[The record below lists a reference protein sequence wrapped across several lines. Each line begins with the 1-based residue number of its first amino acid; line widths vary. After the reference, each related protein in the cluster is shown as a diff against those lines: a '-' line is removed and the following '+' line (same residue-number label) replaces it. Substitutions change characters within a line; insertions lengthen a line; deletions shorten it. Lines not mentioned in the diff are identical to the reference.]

1 MGIAEIR
8 TLLPWRMGLWCRLG
22 EKPILT
28 PITGGFSNMSEGM
41 FPVVY
46 LGLLVGLLSIASV
59 FLLRQVL
66 RTRRVETRLNRL
78 QEQLKQG
85 KGTAQEH
92 YELGSIL
99 LDKRLYSQAIAQ
111 FQKALKSKDL
121 EGPEN
126 EALVHNAMGYA
137 YAAQEQFDLAIR
149 NYKEALD
156 KTPGYVTALNN
167 LGFAYEKKQ
176 LVSQALETY
185 ETALKLEPK
194 NNTAKRRAESLR
206 KRLVPST

>member
-1 MGIAEIR
+1 M
-8 TLLPWRMGLWCRLG
+8 
-22 EKPILT
+22 
-28 PITGGFSNMSEGM
+28 NEGM
-41 FPVVY
+41 FPTIY

-59 FLLRQVL
+59 FLVRQVL

-78 QEQLKQG
+78 QADLKQG

-99 LDKRLYSQAIAQ
+99 LDKRLYSQSIAQ
-111 FQKALKSKDL
+111 FQKALKAKDL
-121 EGPEN
+121 EGSEN
-126 EALVHNAMGYA
+126 EALLYNALGYA

-176 LVSQALETY
+176 LISQALEAY
-185 ETALKLEPK
+185 ETALKVDSK
-194 NNTAKRRAESLR
+194 NTTAKRRAESLR